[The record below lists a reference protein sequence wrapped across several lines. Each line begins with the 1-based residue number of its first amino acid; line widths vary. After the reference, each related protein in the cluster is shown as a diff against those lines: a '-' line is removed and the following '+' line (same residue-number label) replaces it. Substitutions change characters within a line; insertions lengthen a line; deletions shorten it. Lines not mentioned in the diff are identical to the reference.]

1 MSGSASNAPLRA
13 GLVGCGRIAQ
23 SHLEALSHIPDITL
37 TAVVD
42 TQSAAASAVA
52 EQRRCK
58 LLTDYRDA
66 SLLADVDAV
75 ILCTPPATHYA
86 MAKHFLS
93 NGVHVLCE
101 KPLTI
106 ASSEAKELVEL
117 SERAGLKLMM
127 ASKFRYVDDIIKAKA
142 IIEAGILGKI
152 ILFEN
157 AFCSKVLMKDRW
169 NSQRSLGG
177 GGVLIDNG
185 CHSTDI
191 ARYLLGP
198 IQSVQSEFGISSQG
212 LEVEDTARVQ
222 FRTERGVMGTI
233 DLSWSLNKDSE
244 SYISV
249 HGSSGTL
256 HVGWAGSRYRQD
268 GNSNWVSFGT
278 GYKKVDAFKSQLE
291 NFLGWIRGVEVPRIT
306 GADALASV
314 QVIEAAYAAATRDN
328 WLAVGKAA

>member
-1 MSGSASNAPLRA
+1 MPTSNQPLRA
-13 GLVGCGRIAQ
+13 ALVGCGRIAQ
-23 SHLEALSHIPDITL
+23 SHLEALAHIPDIKL
-37 TAVVD
+37 AAVVD
-42 TQSAAASAVA
+42 VKSAAAEAVA

-58 LLTDYRDA
+58 LLNDYRDPT
-66 SLLADVDAV
+66 LLADVDAV
-75 ILCTPPATHYA
+75 ILCTPPVTHYA

-106 ASSEAKELVEL
+106 ASAESQELVEL

-142 IIEAGILGKI
+142 IIEAGILGKL

-169 NSQRSLGG
+169 NSQRAQAG

-185 CHSTDI
+185 CHSADI

-198 IQSVQSEFGISSQG
+198 IQSVQAEFGISAQG
-212 LEVEDTARVQ
+212 LEVEDTARIQ
-222 FRTERGVMGTI
+222 FRTEGGVMGTI

-256 HVGWAGSRYRQD
+256 HIGWAGSRYRQD

-278 GYKKVDAFKSQLE
+278 GYQKVAAFKSQLD
-291 NFLGWIRGVEVPRIT
+291 NFLGWIRGTEVPRIT
-306 GADALASV
+306 TADALASV
-314 QVIEAAYAAATRDN
+314 RVIEAAYAAATRDN
-328 WLAVGKAA
+328 WLAVARAA

>member
-1 MSGSASNAPLRA
+1 MSTSNQPLRA
-13 GLVGCGRIAQ
+13 ALVGCGRIAQ
-23 SHLEALSHIPDITL
+23 SHLEALAHIPDIKL
-37 TAVVD
+37 AAVVD
-42 TQSAAASAVA
+42 VKSAAAEAVA

-58 LLTDYRDA
+58 LLNDYRDPT
-66 SLLADVDAV
+66 LLADVDAV
-75 ILCTPPATHYA
+75 ILCTPPVTHYA

-106 ASSEAKELVEL
+106 ASAESQEH
-117 SERAGLKLMM
+117 
-127 ASKFRYVDDIIKAKA
+127 VDDIIKAKA
-142 IIEAGILGKI
+142 IIEAGILGKL

-169 NSQRSLGG
+169 NSQRAQAG

-185 CHSTDI
+185 CHSADI

-198 IQSVQSEFGISSQG
+198 IQSVQAEFGISAQG
-212 LEVEDTARVQ
+212 LEVEDTARIQ
-222 FRTERGVMGTI
+222 FRTEGGVMGTI

-256 HVGWAGSRYRQD
+256 HIGWAGSRYRQD

-278 GYKKVDAFKSQLE
+278 GYQKVAAFKSQLD
-291 NFLGWIRGVEVPRIT
+291 NFLGWIRGTEVPRIT
-306 GADALASV
+306 TADALASV
-314 QVIEAAYAAATRDN
+314 RVIEAAYAAATRDN
-328 WLAVGKAA
+328 WLAVARAA